1 MTNDFKNR
9 RTFSKPKLT
18 KEEYA
23 AKKKSEKEALYKMSD
38 EAANEVVATSGNY
51 QMYLDTQAR
60 LDRYSAINTLLIY
73 HQFPNAAKLKSFED
87 WRNDNV
93 KINKGAKSIS
103 ILEPIEYTRND
114 GTSGI
119 SYNVKK
125 MFDISQTSAKPNES
139 QALNVSTKEFIMTL
153 LENVGIEVESK
164 NDLPYEGL
172 AAYFDEK
179 DQKLYVRP
187 AVGDDVLLANHVAR
201 EVALVEFA
209 ANDESYSRSK
219 YTQKAVSVAYMLCK
233 KYGIEVKDLGIDRLP
248 QELNAKE
255 PKKIKS
261 ELTQMRNT
269 LSEINNKVND
279 ALYQKRQER
288 QKTYER

>member
-9 RTFSKPKLT
+9 RTFSKLKLT

-23 AKKKSEKEALYKMSD
+23 AKKKSEKDMLYKMSD

-51 QMYLDTQAR
+51 QTYLDTQAR

-87 WRNDNV
+87 WRSDNV

-179 DQKLYVRP
+179 DQRLYVRP
-187 AVGDDVLLANHVAR
+187 AVGDDVLLANHGLLAGGTSLADAFNVIEEIEFCCEIYYRTKSIGDPVILPEDEMAR
-201 EVALVEFA
+201 MVERFK
-209 ANDESYSRSK
+209 DYG
-219 YTQKAVSVAYMLCK
+219 K
-233 KYGIEVKDLGIDRLP
+233 KPE
-248 QELNAKE
+248 EHE
-255 PKKIKS
+255 
-261 ELTQMRNT
+261 
-269 LSEINNKVND
+269 EI
-279 ALYQKRQER
+279 
-288 QKTYER
+288 